1 MKSIFKLSALALLAT
16 ALTVSCEKE
25 MAVEDVV
32 DGVNNARTRT
42 FTLTFA
48 QSATKVTIGEGE
60 NLGKT
65 AWEAGDEIFIHTG
78 HIRDGE
84 YTTVTLKAEDI
95 SADGKK
101 ATITIPELKTY
112 DWVANGWTENAED
125 YSLYY
130 ASYPA
135 SAQANPSSCYS
146 RSYFKNTNQPLLAG
160 YSVGENL
167 VFHNVTGIITF
178 KVTGDF
184 DSYVF
189 YGNKEETV
197 GYETYAVEL
206 LPKGLSF
213 NYEKGTANPM
223 TSIKGE
229 VKASAVNYICLPN
242 GTDFEAGFTIVLKK
256 GDKFVKMATTAKP
269 VNVVRNGILD
279 LGDITEK
286 LVDYVE
292 PEHHN
297 SIENATDLSDVQA
310 NCFVI
315 STAGAYKF
323 PAVKGNGTETVG
335 EVKGVELL
343 WETCNAK
350 DAVEKNS
357 VIAKV
362 DYEDNWIYFQTS
374 EDLLAGNALIA
385 AKDAND
391 QVLWSWHIWIPKNAF
406 TVDTFGLSS
415 VPMMSRNLGALVD
428 TPDPATGAT
437 VDASSAGLYYQWGR
451 KDPFVGYK
459 WGKSSYDVAVSGKS
473 GRAITK
479 SSAQMTLA
487 ESIAAPTT
495 MVTFKG
501 DWMPEHDNTLWGLDG
516 DKTIYDPCPAGYRVP
531 AYNTEDPLWQK
542 VVDLEGFTADG
553 TAGYWKVGTAV
564 FNMTGF
570 YDYDGNMSHP
580 YDRSFYWSNKNNSNE
595 DYGETQYVY
604 FESDTWKAEPGW
616 GKRKACAIPVRC
628 VVDNAEPVVEPAK
641 DGDILWAENWTGG
654 ESGATPEEYTQTGT
668 TVYGGGTV
676 TYTSVSTA
684 SATKL
689 YIDNNMNGTDN
700 QENLLLAKSG
710 GKWTIEGIP
719 AAGATVVTLSYYT
732 NNAAGTKVTVSS
744 PTEGVTIGER
754 VLGGE
759 GSKPFSIKHTIT
771 LDGVKT
777 FTLVFTNENSSNTRV
792 DDFKVVVGGGSEP
805 EQPKEPAYEH
815 QWGWYSAGDG
825 STLWTAN
832 VTAISVTHPD
842 GYGMVRGI
850 AMDDEYIYMP
860 KSSGYAAIAAV
871 KITDPNTQVKGNV
884 TGVATGDTFQTS
896 FVRMIKNTD
905 ANVNGGKD
913 ILLLSNLTAA
923 NGGPVVIYA
932 YTNGIEAAPVE
943 LAKFAWDSANSVEDW
958 RRYGDRFFVTG
969 TWQSGK
975 IYLPSFN
982 PMKMVVLSVA
992 NGERTD
998 VTQMAATAEVSPAGI
1013 KDVVVWEGTDTQYLL
1028 MNNDFANLV
1037 VPTGN
1042 KQANGWDEL
1051 TLNFAV
1057 DNAKGTWGYNFFKF
1071 NDTDYI
1077 AYARIVDKK
1086 ACIEI
1091 IESGINLGRAISAPK
1106 VLMQIPIN
1114 SAASLDSELTT
1125 GGLADCAVRVIDGV
1139 PYIAALTRDGAM
1151 TVYKLVMK

>member
-32 DGVNNARTRT
+32 DGVNNGRTHT
-42 FTLTFA
+42 LTLTFA
-48 QSATKVTIGEGE
+48 QPATKVTIGEGE

-84 YTTVTLKAEDI
+84 YTTVTLTAEDI

-112 DWVANGWTENAED
+112 DWVGNGWTENAED

-146 RSYFKNTNQPLLAG
+146 RSYFKNTNQPLMAG
-160 YSVGENL
+160 YSVGDNL
-167 VFHNVTGIITF
+167 IFHNVTGIITF

-206 LPKGLSF
+206 LPKGLDF
-213 NYEKGTANPM
+213 MYKGTANPM
-223 TSIKGE
+223 TSIKGD

-242 GTDFEAGFTIVLKK
+242 GTDFEAGFTIVFKK
-256 GDKFVKMATTAKP
+256 GDNFVKMATTEKP

-286 LVDYVE
+286 LVDYVA

-315 STAGAYKF
+315 SAAGAYKF
-323 PAVKGNGTETVG
+323 PAVKGEGTETVG
-335 EVKGVELL
+335 EVAGVELL

-350 DAVEKNS
+350 DAVTKNS

-385 AKDAND
+385 AKNAND
-391 QVLWSWHIWIPKNAF
+391 EILWSWHIWIPKNAF

-437 VDASSAGLYYQWGR
+437 VDATSAGLYYQWGR

-473 GRAITK
+473 GRSMSK
-479 SSAQMTLA
+479 STSQITLA

-495 MVTFKG
+495 LVTFKG

-531 AYNTEDPLWQK
+531 AYNTEDPLWQN
-542 VVDLEGFTADG
+542 VGALEGFVADG
-553 TAGYWKVGTAV
+553 TVGYWKVGNAV
-564 FNMTGF
+564 FNMAGF
-570 YDYDGNMSHP
+570 YDYDGGMSHP
-580 YDRSFYWSNKNNSNE
+580 YDRSFYWSNANNSNE
-595 DYGETQYVY
+595 DYGQCQYVY
-604 FESDTWKAEPGW
+604 YETDHWVAEPGW
-616 GKRKACAIPVRC
+616 GKRKACALPVRC
-628 VVDNAEPVVEPAK
+628 VVANAEPVVEPAK
-641 DGDILWAENWTGG
+641 DGDILWAEDWTGG
-654 ESGATPEEYTQTGT
+654 EKDASVDAYTQSGT
-668 TVYGGGTV
+668 TVYGGATV
-676 TYTSVSTA
+676 TY
-684 SATKL
+684 SAVKPDNGSAIKI
-689 YIDNNMNGTDN
+689 YIDNQMDGSTV
-700 QENLLLAKSG
+700 QENLLLSKNG
-710 GKWTIEGIP
+710 GTWTIEGIP
-719 AAGATVVTLSYYT
+719 TGKAEKAVLSLKV
-732 NNAAGTKVTVSS
+732 NNKRDPVLSTTTQGI
-744 PTEGVTIGER
+744 TIGER
-754 VLGGE
+754 QVGTE
-759 GSKPFSIKHTIT
+759 TSKPYTYSWAIEMAA
-771 LDGVKT
+771 DVKT
-777 FTLVFTNENSSNTRV
+777 FDLTFTLNNSSNIRL
-792 DDFKVVVGGGSEP
+792 DDIKLVVGGGAEP

-842 GYGMVRGI
+842 GYGMVRGL
-850 AMDDEYIYMP
+850 AMDDEYIYLP
-860 KSSGYAAIAAV
+860 KASAYPNIAAV
-871 KITDPNTQVKGNV
+871 SIANPATQVAGDV
-884 TGVATGDTFQTS
+884 STVDAGDTFKS
-896 FVRMIKNTD
+896 CFVRMIKNTD

-913 ILLLSNLTAA
+913 VLLMSNCSAA
-923 NGGPVVIYA
+923 NGGNIVIYA
-932 YTNGIEAAPVE
+932 YTNGISAAPIK
-943 LAKFAWDSANSVEDW
+943 LAQFAWDSANNVEDW

-969 TWQSGK
+969 TWQDGK
-975 IYLPSFN
+975 IWLPSFHAN
-982 PMKMVVLSVA
+982 KIVCLSVA
-992 NGERTD
+992 NGARTA
-998 VTQMAATAEVSPAGI
+998 VTQYAAGADNSPEGI
-1013 KDVVVWEGTDTQYLL
+1013 KDLTVWEGTDTQYLIT
-1028 MNNDFANLV
+1028 NASVANLM
-1037 VPTGN
+1037 VPADGTT
-1042 KQANGWDEL
+1042 NGWNNL

-1057 DNAKGTWGYNFFKF
+1057 ENAKGTWGYNFFKF

-1086 ACIEI
+1086 ACVEI
-1091 IESGINLGRAISAPK
+1091 IEAGVNLGRAISAPK

-1125 GGLADCAVRVIDGV
+1125 GGLADCSVRVIDGV
-1139 PYIAALTRDGAM
+1139 PYIAALTRDGAL

>member
-1 MKSIFKLSALALLAT
+1 MKSIFKFSALALLAT
-16 ALTVSCEKE
+16 LFTVSCEREMINPEEDLVPGKE
-25 MAVEDVV
+25 
-32 DGVNNARTRT
+32 RT

-48 QSATKVTIGEGE
+48 QPSTKVSIGEGE

-65 AWEAGDEIFIHTG
+65 AWEAGDEVFIHTG
-78 HIRDGE
+78 HIREGE

-146 RSYFKNTNQPLLAG
+146 RSYFKNTNQPLMAG
-160 YSVGENL
+160 YAVGED
-167 VFHNVTGIITF
+167 FIFFNVTGIITF

-206 LPKGLSF
+206 LPKGNDF
-213 NYEKGTANPM
+213 MYKGTANPM
-223 TSIKGE
+223 TTIKGDI
-229 VKASAVNYICLPN
+229 KAGATNYICLPN

-256 GDKFVKMATTAKP
+256 GDKFVKMASTEKP
-269 VNVVRNGILD
+269 VNVVRSGILD
-279 LGDITEK
+279 LGEITEK

-315 STAGAYKF
+315 SAAGAYKF
-323 PAVKGNGTETVG
+323 PAVKGEGTETVG

-391 QVLWSWHIWIPKNAF
+391 KVLWSWHIWIPSTAF
-406 TVDTFGLSS
+406 TVGTFGLSS

-428 TPDPATGAT
+428 ADAAA
-437 VDASSAGLYYQWGR
+437 VDARSAGLYYQWGR

-459 WGKSSYDVAVSGKS
+459 WGSSSYDVAVAGKS
-473 GRAITK
+473 GRSMSK
-479 SSAQMTLA
+479 STTQITLA
-487 ESIAAPTT
+487 EAIAAPTT
-495 MVTFKG
+495 LVTFKG
-501 DWMPEHDNTLWGLDG
+501 DWLPERDNTLWGAG
-516 DKTIYDPCPAGYRVP
+516 ADKTIYDPCPAGYRVP
-531 AYNTEDPLWQK
+531 EYNTEDPLWQK
-542 VVDLEGFTADG
+542 VVALEGFEADG
-553 TAGYWKVGTAV
+553 TAGYWKVGEAV

-580 YDRSFYWSNKNNSNE
+580 YDRSFYWSNLNNSSE
-595 DYGETQYVY
+595 EYGQCQYVY
-604 FESDTWKAEPGW
+604 YENEWKSEPGW
-616 GKRKACAIPVRC
+616 GKRKACALPVRC
-628 VVDNAEPVVEPAK
+628 VVADASAVVEPAK
-641 DGDILWAENWTGG
+641 DGDILWAEDWTG
-654 ESGATPEEYTQTGT
+654 ATDKMDMTTYAFTGT

-676 TYTSVSTA
+676 EYTFVNGDSTTYTYV
-684 SATKL
+684 
-689 YIDNNMNGTDN
+689 DNNMNGTDS
-700 QENLLLAKSG
+700 QPNLLLSKKG

-719 AAGATVVTLSYYT
+719 AAGATVATLT
-732 NNAAGTKVTVSS
+732 FNVNNSSSLNTKVALSS
-744 PTEGVTIGER
+744 STEGVTIGDLE
-754 VLGGE
+754 VSGDA
-759 GSKPFSIKHTIT
+759 KPFTVKYAIT
-771 LDGVKT
+771 LSDVKK
-777 FTLVFTNENSSNTRV
+777 FDLEFSNTNSANIRI
-792 DDFKVVVGGGSEP
+792 DDVKLVAGAGSEP

-815 QWGWYSAGDG
+815 VWGWYSAGDG

-842 GYGMVRGI
+842 GYGMVRGL
-850 AMDDEYIYMP
+850 AMDDEYIYLP
-860 KSSGYAAIAAV
+860 KSSAYAAVAAV
-871 KITDPNTQVKGNV
+871 KITDPTTQVAGNV
-884 TGVATGDTFQTS
+884 TGIAGGSTFVTS
-896 FVRMIKNTD
+896 FPRVIKNTD

-913 ILLLSNLTAA
+913 VLLVCNLTATDSDA
-923 NGGPVVIYA
+923 NKLVVYA
-932 YTNGIEAAPVE
+932 YTNGIEAAPVV
-943 LAKFAWDSANSVEDW
+943 LCAFCWDSANSVNDW

-969 TWQSGK
+969 TWQEGK
-975 IYLPSFN
+975 LWFPSFHAN
-982 PMKMVVLSVA
+982 KIVCLSVA
-992 NGERTD
+992 DGARTA
-998 VTQMAATAEVSPAGI
+998 VTQYAAGADNSPEGI
-1013 KDVVVWEGTDTQYLL
+1013 KDITVWEGTDTQYLIT
-1028 MNNDFANLV
+1028 NNSVGNLLAPAEGTTNGWNNLV
-1037 VPTGN
+1037 
-1042 KQANGWDEL
+1042 
-1051 TLNFAV
+1051 LNFATEKAV
-1057 DNAKGTWGYNFFKF
+1057 GTWGYNFFKF
-1071 NDTDYI
+1071 NDKDYV
-1077 AYARIVDKK
+1077 AYAKLDGKK
-1086 ACIEI
+1086 AWIEVK
-1091 IESGINLGRAISAPK
+1091 EQQVNLGRTIEYPT
-1106 VLMQIPIN
+1106 VLFQIPIH

-1151 TVYKLVMK
+1151 TVYKLVLK

>member
-1 MKSIFKLSALALLAT
+1 MKAIFKISALALLAS
-16 ALTVSCEKE
+16 ALFASCVKDKE
-25 MAVEDVV
+25 ADMPVE
-32 DGVNNARTRT
+32 GKKITKT

-48 QSATKVTIGEGE
+48 QPDTKVAVTDA
-60 NLGKT
+60 GKST
-65 AWEAGDEIFIHTG
+65 WEVGDEIMIHGGT
-78 HIRDGE
+78 DGKARQL
-84 YTTVTLKAEDI
+84 VTLTADDI

-146 RSYFKNTNQPLLAG
+146 RSYFKNTNQPLMAG
-160 YSVGENL
+160 YAVGDDL
-167 VFHNVTGIITF
+167 LFYNVTGIITF
-178 KVTGDF
+178 KVSGDF

-206 LPKGLSF
+206 LPKGNDF
-213 NYEKGTANPM
+213 MYKGTANPM
-223 TSIKGE
+223 TSIKGN
-229 VKASAVNYICLPN
+229 VKASAANYICLPN

-256 GDKFVKMATTAKP
+256 GDNFVKMAKTEKP

-286 LVDYVE
+286 LVDYVA

-297 SIENATDLSDVQA
+297 SIENAADLSDVQA

-335 EVKGVELL
+335 EVAGVELL

-385 AKDAND
+385 ALNANGD
-391 QVLWSWHIWIPKNAF
+391 ILWSWHIWIPKNAF

-473 GRAITK
+473 GRSITK
-479 SSAQMTLA
+479 STTQITLA

-553 TAGYWKVGTAV
+553 TVGYWKVGTAV

-628 VVDNAEPVVEPAK
+628 VVDNAEPAVEPAK
-641 DGDILWAENWTGG
+641 DGDILWAEDWTGG
-654 ESGATPEEYTQTGT
+654 AENAKPEEYAQTGT

-676 TYTSVSTA
+676 TYSSVVPEGGST
-684 SATKL
+684 TKI
-689 YIDNNMNGTDN
+689 YIDNQMDGSTV
-700 QENLLLAKSG
+700 QENLLLSKKG
-710 GKWTIEGIP
+710 GTWTIVGIP
-719 AAGATVVTLSYYT
+719 TGKAEKAVLSV
-732 NNAAGTKVTVSS
+732 KVNSKRDPALSTTTS
-744 PTEGVTIGER
+744 GITIGER
-754 VLGGE
+754 ALGE
-759 GSKPFSIKHTIT
+759 ETAKPYTYSWPIEMAA
-771 LDGVKT
+771 DVKT
-777 FTLVFTNENSSNTRV
+777 FDLTFTLTNSSNIRL
-792 DDFKVVVGGGSEP
+792 DDIKLVVGGGAAP

-815 QWGWYSAGDG
+815 VWGWYSAGDG

-932 YTNGIEAAPVE
+932 YTNGIEAAPIE

-969 TWQSGK
+969 TWQNGK

-992 NGERTD
+992 NGARTD
-998 VTQMAATAEVSPAGI
+998 VIQMAATAEVSPAGI

-1057 DNAKGTWGYNFFKF
+1057 DNAKGTWGYNFFTF
-1071 NDTDYI
+1071 NETDYI

-1106 VLMQIPIN
+1106 VLFQIPIH